1 MVPRSYLF
9 VPGDRPE
16 RFAKALAS
24 GADAVVID
32 LEDAVSPAAKDAARS
47 SLQEWFARLGPDTPT
62 KPVVVR
68 VNASDTAWFE
78 EDLRACAAPAV
89 TAIMV
94 PKAERADDLGRIAA
108 LHGKPLIAL
117 VETAA
122 GFDNLRS
129 VACAAGVL
137 RLAFG
142 SIDFQLDTG
151 ISGDGDELLLFR
163 SQMVLM
169 SRIAG
174 LAPPVDGVSTSISDA
189 QMVLDE
195 AQRARRLGFGAKLC
209 IHPAQVDAVNRSFN
223 PSSAEIDWAQRVL
236 AAATSANGSAF
247 AVDGKMVDKPV
258 VLRAEA
264 ILRQVDRTS

>member
-1 MVPRSYLF
+1 MDPRSYLF

-32 LEDAVSPAAKDAARS
+32 LEDAVAPAAKAAARG
-47 SLQEWFARLGPDTPT
+47 SLQEWLARLGADKPT

-78 EDLRACAAPAV
+78 DDLQACDAAGV
-89 TAIMV
+89 SAIMV
-94 PKAERADDLGRIAA
+94 PKAERADELSRIAV
-108 LHGKPLIAL
+108 LQGKPLIAL

-122 GFDNLRS
+122 AFDNLRA
-129 VACAAGVL
+129 VACATGVQ

-142 SIDFQLDTG
+142 SIDFQLDMG

-169 SRIAG
+169 SRVAG

-189 QMVLDE
+189 QAVLDE
-195 AQRARRLGFGAKLC
+195 AQRARRLGFGGKLC
-209 IHPAQVDAVNRSFN
+209 IHPAQVDAVNRSFS
-223 PSSAEIDWAQRVL
+223 PGAAEIGWAQRVL
-236 AAATSANGSAF
+236 AAATAANGSAF

-258 VLRAEA
+258 ILRAEA
-264 ILRQVDRTS
+264 ILRQVDGKS